1 MSLIL
6 TTPPAEEP
14 LGLADLKAFLKVEG
28 TEEDALIR
36 AVAAAARA
44 HLEAI
49 TGRVFVTQGWRILRD
64 AWPAAGRLTLPLG
77 PVASLDTVTVETE
90 AGITG
95 IPTGLFRLDGAA
107 LPPRLG
113 WQPGSLPAP
122 AVPLAGIAID
132 VTAGFGAAAA
142 VPPPLVQAIRLLAA
156 YWFEHRSLV
165 TVGHEVAVMPRMVAE
180 LVAPFIARRLA

>member
-6 TTPPAEEP
+6 TAPPAEEP
-14 LGLADLKAFLKVEG
+14 LALADLKAFLKVDG
-28 TEEDALIR
+28 TEEDGLI
-36 AVAAAARA
+36 ASVAAAARA
-44 HLEAI
+44 HLEAA

-77 PVASLDTVTVETE
+77 PVASLDAVTVEAA
-90 AGITG
+90 AGTVSV
-95 IPTGLFRLDGAA
+95 PTGRFRLDGAG
-107 LPPRLG
+107 LPPRLA

-156 YWFEHRSLV
+156 YWFDNRSLV
-165 TVGHEVAVMPRMVAE
+165 TVGHEVAVMPRMVAD